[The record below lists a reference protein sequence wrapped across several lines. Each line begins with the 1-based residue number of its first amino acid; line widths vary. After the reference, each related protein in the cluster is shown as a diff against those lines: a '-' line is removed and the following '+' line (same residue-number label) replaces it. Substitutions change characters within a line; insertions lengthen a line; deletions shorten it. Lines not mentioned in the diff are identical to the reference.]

1 MRNLYL
7 IGMMGCGKSTCARLL
22 GERLGMTVLDTDE
35 EIRRG
40 ACLTVSEI
48 FARYGEAYFRQLET
62 ETLRTISEREDL
74 IVACGGGLPLRE
86 ENRRIMRR
94 IGMVIW
100 LQVEPATVSVR
111 LKDDTTRPLLVG
123 PDPEKK
129 ISGLLSEREDR
140 YRAACDIEL
149 PADHLTPEK
158 ATEIIRILMDNERE
172 RENPGASV

>member
-1 MRNLYL
+1 MKNLYL

-48 FARYGEAYFRQLET
+48 FSRYGEAYFRQLET

-86 ENRRIMRR
+86 ENRRLLRESGTVIFLDVPFRICYQRIANTDRPIVRRSTREELYQLYSYRRGIYRAHSTRR
-94 IGMVIW
+94 IRAIKS
-100 LQVEPATVSVR
+100 PTATVEEILR
-111 LKDDTTRPLLVG
+111 LLQH
-123 PDPEKK
+123 E
-129 ISGLLSEREDR
+129 
-140 YRAACDIEL
+140 AC
-149 PADHLTPEK
+149 
-158 ATEIIRILMDNERE
+158 
-172 RENPGASV
+172 